1 MKKILFFLIVCL
13 SLTDLFAQKETFDLF
28 AFTPPAGWK
37 KDVTENIISYTRI
50 NNKNKSWCRIGIV
63 KSTISKGNIEAD
75 FESEWQDLIV
85 KNYNP
90 TEAPVLNEVS
100 ETDGWKVKDGV
111 AKFKFNNADAQAMLT
126 TISGFDR
133 CASIIIT
140 INNQEYLEDI
150 DTFLKSV
157 EFKKMETAA
166 QPPVAENNTDDASI
180 IGTWDISAS
189 DQSSYRMNNGVMNYI
204 VRQYT
209 FNENGTYSFVTK
221 TFDPFMDKLLLGKEN
236 GTYLISGTNLTIT
249 PEKSV
254 LEAWSKKD
262 GNDEWGKFL
271 SSQDIELETVIY
283 QFTKNYFSG
292 IKEWSLVLKSDKQT
306 QRDGPYSGIADF
318 SNSWIYSPPCSQ
330 CFIVLPAGQQ
340 VITEEKKNFPAA
352 QTPFSGY
359 AYTTTS
365 FDDGW
370 VATEK
375 EDWVQLTKGN
385 INVLLHYA
393 KEGTTI
399 AADPEPH
406 ITNAWNILVAPRY
419 SNLKNFKVASPSL
432 DPQRAYLG
440 AGDITENKT
449 GKQVYVALFRKGS
462 SGWVEFIAPDK
473 NTFVKEFGADVDDI
487 GWDASSNIWNPLL
500 KMFNYN
506 KFAVS
511 AGDLPGNWKSSSGAG
526 IEYYNVYT
534 GNNLGLA
541 SASSTTEFIFQQDGT
556 YTSIYKGVDGFN
568 GNNRYA
574 GEKCNGKAIV
584 SNWQIQLTNRFNG
597 ATETFT
603 SQFEAVKGGRILHMY
618 RGNIEELHLFRMR

>member
-1 MKKILFFLIVCL
+1 MKKIFFFLIICL
-13 SLTDLFAQKETFDLF
+13 SFTDIYAQKETFDLF

-37 KDVTENIISYTRI
+37 KEVTQNSISYIAT
-50 NNKNKSWCRIGIV
+50 NKKNGSWCRIGIL
-63 KSTISKGNIEAD
+63 KSTISKGSIEAD
-75 FESEWQDLIV
+75 FESEWQDMIV

-90 TEAPVLNEVS
+90 TAPPVLNEVR
-100 ETDGWKVKDGV
+100 ETDGWKVKEGV

-126 TISGFDR
+126 TISGFER
-133 CASIIIT
+133 CASIVVT
-140 INNQEYLEDI
+140 INSQEYLENI

-157 EFKKMETAA
+157 EFKKMVMAA
-166 QPPVAENNTDDASI
+166 QPPVTDNSNSSI
-180 IGTWDISAS
+180 IGTWGISAS

-249 PEKSV
+249 PQKSV
-254 LEAWSKKD
+254 LEVWSKKN

-271 SSQDIELETVIY
+271 SSQNIELETVKY
-283 QFTKNYFSG
+283 KFTKYYMSG
-292 IKEWSLVLKSDKQT
+292 IKEWNLILQADKQT
-306 QRDGPYSGIADF
+306 YRDGTFSGNAAF
-318 SNSWIYSPPCSQ
+318 KNSWIYSPPCSQ
-330 CFIVLPAGQQ
+330 CFIILPDGQQ
-340 VITEEKKNFPAA
+340 VIIEEKKNFPAPKK
-352 QTPFSGY
+352 PFSVY
-359 AYTTTS
+359 AYTTTN

-370 VATEK
+370 IATQQ
-375 EDWVQLTKGN
+375 EDWVQVTKGN
-385 INVLLHYA
+385 IKVLIHYA

-406 ITNAWNILVAPRY
+406 VSNAWNILVAPRY
-419 SNLKNFKVASPSL
+419 SNLRNFKVASPSL
-432 DPQRAYLG
+432 DSQRAYLG
-440 AGDITENKT
+440 AGDATDNKT
-449 GKQVYVALFRKGS
+449 GRQVYVALFRKGN
-462 SGWVEFIAPDK
+462 SGWVEFITPDK
-473 NTFVKEFGADVDDI
+473 STFVKEFGTDVNNI
-487 GWDASSNIWNPLL
+487 GWDASSDIWNPLL

-511 AGDLPGNWKSSSGAG
+511 ASDLPGNWKSSSGAG

-534 GNNLGLA
+534 GNNMGMA

-568 GNNRYA
+568 GSNRYA
-574 GEKCNGKAIV
+574 GETCNGKAIV
-584 SNWQIQLTNRFNG
+584 SNWEIQLTNRFKG

-603 SQFEAVKGGRILHMY
+603 SQFEAVKGGRILHIY
-618 RGNIEELHLFRMR
+618 RGNIEELHLFRMK